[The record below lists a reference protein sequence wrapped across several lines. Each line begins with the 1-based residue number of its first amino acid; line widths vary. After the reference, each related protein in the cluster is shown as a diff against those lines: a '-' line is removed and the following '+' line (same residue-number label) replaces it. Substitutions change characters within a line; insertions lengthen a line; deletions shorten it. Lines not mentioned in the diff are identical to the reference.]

1 MSESPARI
9 SASQVTL
16 ILQRAAEID
25 ARGDSLTVDELRRIA
40 SEAGIDPAAT
50 EAAIEEVVAGGDTA
64 TVPAVASARGL
75 PEMPE
80 EDGGPGL
87 PARKS
92 KSPSPVWIVASGA
105 VGTAMGFITAL
116 PEAIGIP
123 AFGAMVMYLI
133 VRAVQSMKRGAQ
145 LDFQLQNF
153 AVWFGMFVGGA
164 AIEVIP
170 TDEWFAG
177 AFLLWAVTSV
187 VGGLLI
193 AFGPREEEADADVPR
208 VGPGK
213 S

>member
-1 MSESPARI
+1 MSDSPARI

-16 ILQRAAEID
+16 ILKRAAEID
-25 ARGDSLTVDELRRIA
+25 ARGDSLTVEELRRIA

-50 EAAIEEVVAGGDTA
+50 EAAIGEVMAGEEPAP
-64 TVPAVASARGL
+64 VPAVEVEEKKPTL
-75 PEMPE
+75 PVK
-80 EDGGPGL
+80 
-87 PARKS
+87 KS
-92 KSPSPVWIVASGA
+92 KSPSPGWIVASGA

-123 AFGAMVMYLI
+123 AFGATVLYLI
-133 VRAVQSMKRGAQ
+133 VRAVQSMKRGKQ

-177 AFLLWAVTSV
+177 AFLLWVVTSV
-187 VGGLLI
+187 VGGLLVK
-193 AFGPREEEADADVPR
+193 FGPREEEPEDDVPR
-208 VGPGK
+208 LGPGNR
-213 S
+213 